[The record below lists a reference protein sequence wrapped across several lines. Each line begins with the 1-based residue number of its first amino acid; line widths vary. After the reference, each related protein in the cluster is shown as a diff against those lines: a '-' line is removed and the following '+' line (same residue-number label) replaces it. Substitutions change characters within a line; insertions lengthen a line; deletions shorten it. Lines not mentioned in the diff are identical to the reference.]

1 MLVKQSNLLNVAFKE
16 EELELGE
23 ELGGEI
29 IVLDV
34 EAEKCCVYLVWTGL
48 SFSLTP
54 LFFHSMNVL

>member
-1 MLVKQSNLLNVAFKE
+1 LLNVAFKE

-34 EAEKCCVYLVWTGL
+34 EAEKCCVIWFGPV
-48 SFSLTP
+48 FR
-54 LFFHSMNVL
+54 FH

>member
-1 MLVKQSNLLNVAFKE
+1 VAFKE